1 MKHTENKKRDT
12 VYIVLLALII
22 VIQCVF
28 YTFIFMEKKTGY
40 HEDEYFSYAL
50 SNSYKRPFL
59 YGSDLQQYDNY
70 DVWMTGEEFRDYLF
84 PNENTKFAYDSV
96 WWNQATDTNPPFYY
110 AVLHTISSVFS
121 GKFSWWYAY
130 SINLLCFAVSQ
141 IFLYLLAI
149 QLSRSKVTALIVC
162 AFRGFTIA
170 AQGDT
175 LFLRMYCMLTM
186 FGIMYAYYSLKILL
200 AEKQHFGNMIACAA
214 VAFFGAMTQH
224 LFLIYA
230 FLLTAFVCLFLLAQ
244 KKWKTLF
251 SYGCSAAVGV
261 LLSFA
266 AFPAA
271 YQHLFHSRL
280 QFTET
285 PEITQVAVLIN
296 LILTSVFG
304 IKYYTVVD
312 ILFTLKVILIFIVPI
327 CLPVLFLFRKQLP
340 AVGRKVLEFC
350 KKTLSRSVKYLR
362 QNEIL
367 LVTCILFLFIVSAR
381 FYYFDLMEDSI
392 RYVFLIVP
400 LLIAVI
406 ICGCS
411 LIVKAVNSK
420 IARRI
425 IYGILTGGLVFSLIW
440 QNCQYEPRYIIQADP
455 ENGRISEYTK
465 DMDCILLPYTAIY
478 MPIYSQMFAES
489 NDVYE
494 TLLLDDQ
501 YRLEHNEAEYQKLF
515 NKKQPFMLVFDGSPL
530 FDEEFYESLDEDETG
545 MNQILIKKN
554 GMNWTKERVV
564 GYFEEL
570 SGYTAEFCTAETS
583 HYNRIYVY
591 RMIPNET

>member
-1 MKHTENKKRDT
+1 MKHTEKKQRDT
-12 VYIVLLALII
+12 VYLVLLVLIVI
-22 VIQCVF
+22 IQCVF
-28 YTFIFMEKKTGY
+28 YTFLFMEKKTGY
-40 HEDEYFSYAL
+40 HEDEFFSYGL

-70 DVWMTGEEFRDYLF
+70 DVWMTGDEFQNYLI
-84 PNENTKFAYDSV
+84 PNDNTKFSYDSV
-96 WWNQATDTNPPFYY
+96 WFNQATDTNPPFYY

-130 SINLLCFAVSQ
+130 SINLICFVVSQ

-162 AFRGFTIA
+162 AFRAFTIA
-170 AQGDT
+170 AQGDN

-200 AEKQHFGNMIACAA
+200 AEKQHFGNWIACAA

-224 LFLIYA
+224 LFLVYA
-230 FLLTAFVCLFLLAQ
+230 FLLTAFVCLVLLAQ

-251 SYGCSAAVGV
+251 SYGCSAAAGV

-266 AFPAA
+266 AFPAS
-271 YQHLFHSRL
+271 YQHLFHSR
-280 QFTET
+280 FHYSAE
-285 PEITQVAVLIN
+285 PEATQLSVLIS
-296 LILTSVFG
+296 LLLKSTFG
-304 IKYYTVVD
+304 IKLYTVND
-312 ILFTLKVILIFIVPI
+312 IIFILKVILIFVVPI
-327 CLPVLFLFRKQLP
+327 CLPVLFLFRKHLP
-340 AVGRKVLEFC
+340 AVCKKVIGFF
-350 KKTLSRSVKYLR
+350 KKTLSRSKKYLP
-362 QNEIL
+362 QSGIL
-367 LVTCILFLFIVSAR
+367 LVVCIIFLLIVSGR
-381 FYYFDLMEDSI
+381 FYYFDFMEDSI

-411 LIVKAVNSK
+411 LIVRTVTHK
-420 IARRI
+420 IVRRT

-440 QNCQYEPRYIIQADP
+440 QNCQFEPRYIIQADP

-465 DMDCILLPYTAIY
+465 DMDCILLPYAAIF

-494 TLLLDDQ
+494 TLLDGDR
-501 YRLEHNEAEYQKLF
+501 YRFEYNEAEYQKLF
-515 NKKQPFMLVFDGSPL
+515 DKKQPFMLVFDGSAL

-545 MNQILIKKN
+545 MNQAFVKKY
-554 GMNWTKERVV
+554 GMNWTKDRVI
-564 GYFEEL
+564 GYFEDL

-583 HYNRIYVY
+583 HFNRIYAY